1 MFGQAIIMSTYYSGQ
16 ALIALACDARSPGSS
31 PLFGW
36 VLHGPAGDRPAS
48 HLRQRLVH
56 DTGEVARW

>member
-1 MFGQAIIMSTYYSGQ
+1 MSTYYSGQ